1 MQDNNNMGGFRPKW
15 KEGVNDNIKHFIMK
29 LLDPNMFN
37 RTDKS
42 TFLNHDYAL
51 QSSTPSQV
59 IAANRV
65 LTQNIPHIYEI
76 YANECF
82 VEAFLAYLS
91 VKINDKKLMNKLREQ
106 LKLAS
111 KPNIGPVDSLV
122 DNKAEFLAPPNHN
135 KNN

>member
-1 MQDNNNMGGFRPKW
+1 
-15 KEGVNDNIKHFIMK
+15 
-29 LLDPNMFN
+29 
-37 RTDKS
+37 
-42 TFLNHDYAL
+42 
-51 QSSTPSQV
+51 
-59 IAANRV
+59 
-65 LTQNIPHIYEI
+65 
-76 YANECF
+76 

-122 DNKAEFLAPPNHN
+122 DNKSDFLAPPNHN